1 MILFKSNRV
10 TELLDDSSPFDA
22 LLAGQRRFRQ
32 FVKSQLLSFTLFEIR
47 PLAASN
53 AAHSHSP

>member
-22 LLAGQRRFRQ
+22 LYGLANSVGSVR
-32 FVKSQLLSFTLFEIR
+32 LSSRIQPKTH
-47 PLAASN
+47 PLAAPTP
-53 AAHSHSP
+53 AHNRTL

>member
-10 TELLDDSSPFDA
+10 TDLLDDSSPFDA

-32 FVKSQLLSFTLFEIR
+32 VATSLLFPETY
-47 PLAASN
+47 PLT
-53 AAHSHSP
+53 AHNPIHSRTP